1 MKELVCIVCP
11 QGCRLRVDDDGNVSG
26 NACANGAEYAHT
38 ELTAPTRVLTSTVN
52 ILGGALPRCP
62 VKTAGAIPKHLMF
75 QAMEALRSVT
85 VFAPIK
91 AGQVIIPDIAGT
103 GVDLVAT
110 RDMDE
115 K

>member
-11 QGCRLRVDDDGNVSG
+11 QGCRLRVDEDGTVSG
-26 NACANGAEYAHT
+26 NACANGASYANT

-52 ILGGALPRCP
+52 ILGAELPRCP

-75 QAMEALRSVT
+75 QAMESLRSVT
-85 VFAPIK
+85 VFAPVK
-91 AGQVIIPDIAGT
+91 AGQVIIADIVGT

-110 RDMDE
+110 ADMDE

>member
-11 QGCRLRVDDDGNVSG
+11 QGCRLRVDDEGNISG

-38 ELTAPTRVLTSTVN
+38 ELTSPTRVLTSTVN
-52 ILGGALPRCP
+52 ILGAELPRP
-62 VKTAGAIPKHLMF
+62 VKTAGAIPKHLLF
-75 QAMEALRSVT
+75 QAMESLRSVT

-91 AGQVIIPDIAGT
+91 AGQVIIADIVGT

-110 RDMDE
+110 ADMDE